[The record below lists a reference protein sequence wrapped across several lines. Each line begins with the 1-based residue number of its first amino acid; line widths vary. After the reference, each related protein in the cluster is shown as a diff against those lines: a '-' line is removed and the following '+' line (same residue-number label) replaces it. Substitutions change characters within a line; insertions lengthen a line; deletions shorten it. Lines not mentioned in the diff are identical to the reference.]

1 MTLMSKYYKDG
12 EKRYM
17 HYCKDGTGLFLE
29 DMTETHLENT
39 IMRIIKLSESGIIIQ
54 HSVNEWGEEYDDSE
68 HLYGNEVKEYMGW
81 SNYIEERHRRNLIK
95 ELKQ

>member
-1 MTLMSKYYKDG
+1 MSKYYKDG

-39 IMRIIKLSESGIIIQ
+39 IMRIQRLSKSGITLMNGGG
-54 HSVNEWGEEYDDSE
+54 HFAEDMYYDEE
-68 HLYGNEVKEYMGW
+68 HLLGDEVKEHMGW